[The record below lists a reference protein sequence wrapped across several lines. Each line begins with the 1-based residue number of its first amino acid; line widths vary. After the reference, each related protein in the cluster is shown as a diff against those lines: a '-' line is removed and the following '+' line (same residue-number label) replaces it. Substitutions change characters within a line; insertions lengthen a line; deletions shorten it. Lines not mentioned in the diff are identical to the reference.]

1 MVPRMPVPQP
11 GTSPDLLGTLQREV
25 NRVFDQ
31 MFGGAL
37 RPADG
42 FAPSIDMKET
52 PDGIAV
58 TAELPGLE
66 EKDIDLSLDRDLL
79 TLSGEK
85 RAEKQEEKEGVH
97 ISERTY
103 GSFRRT
109 LRLPWSPDP
118 ARVSAAFDKG
128 VLTVT
133 LPRPPQAQPKAN
145 RIPIGTT
152 KPAD

>member
-11 GTSPDLLGTLQREV
+11 GSSPDLLGTLQREV

-37 RPADG
+37 RPTAG

-52 PDGIAV
+52 PEGLAV

-66 EKDIDLSLDRDLL
+66 EKDIELSLDGDLL

-85 RAEKQEEKEGVH
+85 RAEKEEEKEGLH
-97 ISERTY
+97 ISERSY

-118 ARVSAAFDKG
+118 AQVSAAFDKG
-128 VLTVT
+128 VLTVS
-133 LPRPPQAQPKAN
+133 LPRPPQAEPKAN
-145 RIPIGTT
+145 RIPIGGA
-152 KPAD
+152 KPAG

>member
-1 MVPRMPVPQP
+1 M
-11 GTSPDLLGTLQREV
+11 

-37 RPADG
+37 APAAG
-42 FAPSIDMKET
+42 FAPSVEMKET
-52 PDGIAV
+52 AQGVSV

-66 EKDIDLSLDRDLL
+66 EKDIEISLDGDLL

-85 RAEKQEEKEGVH
+85 RAETTEEKEGVH
-97 ISERTY
+97 ISERSY

-118 ARVSAAFDKG
+118 AKVAATFEKG
-128 VLTVT
+128 VLSVT
-133 LPRPPQAQPKAN
+133 LPRPAEAKPTVN
-145 RIPIGTT
+145 RIPIAGASA
-152 KPAD
+152 KPAG